1 MSIKNIKSFPAK
13 VYRLKNKIQ
22 NYTWGTKNDKAFIP
36 KFIGMET
43 EQDKSY
49 AELWIGTHPKLPSEI
64 LFENE
69 YFSLD
74 KVIEQFPKEILGD
87 FAAEKFNNKLPF
99 LLKIL
104 SINHALSIQAHPNK
118 ELAKL
123 LHSKDSINY
132 PDDNHKP
139 EIAIA
144 IDNLELIVGIKP
156 FDEFIKTIKRFPEL
170 ESILSFNLN
179 EDSTKYSEA
188 EKSEIIKK
196 VYSELM
202 NLTVTQLDV
211 IIPNI
216 VKRIKLHK
224 NLTVE
229 EKEFL
234 IQYKQFGNDI
244 GLLSILLFNNIK
256 LAPDEAIF
264 TTAGIPHAYL
274 QGNIIEC
281 MANSDN
287 VVRAG
292 LTNKYKD
299 IPTLLEMLRYDS
311 EIDMIKNSQR
321 EKVYKY
327 QSPAEEFEI
336 TMYNFSKEENIVVNN
351 DDGIIILLV
360 LEGNLRIEWK
370 NGSEKMNLKK
380 GETILVP
387 ANLNSYSILS
397 DKNSKYISVA
407 VPKV

>member
-1 MSIKNIKSFPAK
+1 MAK
-13 VYRLKNKIQ
+13 
-22 NYTWGTKNDKAFIP
+22 
-36 KFIGMET
+36 
-43 EQDKSY
+43 
-49 AELWIGTHPKLPSEI
+49 
-64 LFENE
+64 
-69 YFSLD
+69 
-74 KVIEQFPKEILGD
+74 
-87 FAAEKFNNKLPF
+87 F
-99 LLKIL
+99 L
-104 SINHALSIQAHPNK
+104 HA
-118 ELAKL
+118 
-123 LHSKDSINY
+123 KDPVNY

-179 EDSTKYSEA
+179 EDFTKRSEA

-202 NLTVTQLDV
+202 NLNVAQLDV

-216 VKRIKLHK
+216 VKRIKPHE

-234 IQYKQFGNDI
+234 IQHKQFGNDI

-264 TTAGIPHAYL
+264 TTAGVPHAYL
-274 QGNIIEC
+274 RGNIIEC

-292 LTNKYKD
+292 LTDKYKD

-311 EIDMIKNSQR
+311 EIDIIKNSQR

-360 LEGNLRIEWK
+360 LEGNLSIKWK
-370 NGSEKMNLKK
+370 NSSEKMNVKQ
-380 GETILVP
+380 GETVLVP
-387 ANLNSYSILS
+387 AKLNSYNILS
-397 DKNSKYISVA
+397 DTNSKYISVA
-407 VPKV
+407 VPKE